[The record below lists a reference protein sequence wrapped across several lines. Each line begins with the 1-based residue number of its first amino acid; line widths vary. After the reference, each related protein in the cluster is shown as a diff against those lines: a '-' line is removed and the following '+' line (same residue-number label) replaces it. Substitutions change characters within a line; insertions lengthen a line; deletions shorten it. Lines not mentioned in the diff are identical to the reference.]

1 MSATGSLKESH
12 FFTSSRVRKGPDLAN
27 LADYVR
33 LHHFHD
39 GKSIVFE
46 NSICT
51 FVWNQHHS
59 RTLSEGIRFG
69 GSSGMPTNCDHFWQ
83 EGSFVVCPT
92 VIQKNIE
99 TVFVL
104 RYCWAFVRGGGW
116 EGGVN
121 RVSRKYLLSINTY
134 YTLSQIWKKSPFWF
148 WLFSLLPYKK
158 CNLGV
163 ASHAPR
169 RLAVMKIRKII
180 LCYCAQWCSSS

>member
-1 MSATGSLKESH
+1 M
-12 FFTSSRVRKGPDLAN
+12 
-27 LADYVR
+27 R
-33 LHHFHD
+33 LLHFHD

-99 TVFVL
+99 IVFSL
-104 RYCWAFVRGGGW
+104 RYSWAFVRGGGW

-134 YTLSQIWKKSPFWF
+134 YLLWSWAPSVHTLQVFYSWFELLSNNFRWVPAYPRSPTQWNI
-148 WLFSLLPYKK
+148 LFMNLVIKVWRQKCGGLLP
-158 CNLGV
+158 L
-163 ASHAPR
+163 
-169 RLAVMKIRKII
+169 
-180 LCYCAQWCSSS
+180 

>member
-1 MSATGSLKESH
+1 MQFSLQHIGRWHGIDSILYRSTVHKRE
-12 FFTSSRVRKGPDLAN
+12 RER
-27 LADYVR
+27 DYVR
-33 LHHFHD
+33 LLHFHD

-83 EGSFVVCPT
+83 EASFVVCPT

-99 TVFVL
+99 IVFSL
-104 RYCWAFVRGGGW
+104 RYSWAFVRGGGW

-134 YTLSQIWKKSPFWF
+134 Y
-148 WLFSLLPYKK
+148 LLWS
-158 CNLGV
+158 C
-163 ASHAPR
+163 APSVFQ
-169 RLAVMKIRKII
+169 LII
-180 LCYCAQWCSSS
+180 LTYSSSVLQLIWTTIE